1 MAFQNTYLRIHESLK
16 SIHMKKTITLFT
28 TFFFLAF
35 LLQAQVLIV
44 KWTFPTGAATDSLAD
59 GGLAINLD
67 KAIHTEG
74 GTSAI
79 DFSKN
84 GASTKAAQA
93 TGWDNGANLKC
104 WVVRLNTSGH
114 DNLKISSKMQSGG
127 NNPGPR
133 DYAVQYRIGAAGTWT
148 DIPGTTITVANDWLT
163 GILDSVNLP
172 AACANQPS
180 LYLRWV
186 MTSNTNS
193 QGSAVAATGIDKID
207 DIYVTGKQVNT
218 VVRETSSDVAIR
230 VTGNPSTGSFRVEAP
245 EAISS
250 LNVFSLAGK
259 CVWSRA
265 SLNAPVVNVSLDSVP
280 RGTYFMTV
288 KTVTGK
294 KGTQKV
300 LVH

>member
-1 MAFQNTYLRIHESLK
+1 
-16 SIHMKKTITLFT
+16 MKKTITL
-28 TFFFLAF
+28 LAASIF
-35 LLQAQVLIV
+35 CSILLQGQVLIV
-44 KWTFPTGAATDSLAD
+44 RWTFPTGAATDSLAD
-59 GGLAINLD
+59 GGLAVNLD
-67 KAIHTEG
+67 KSIHTEG

-93 TGWDNGANLKC
+93 TGWDNGAMLKC

-163 GILDSVNLP
+163 GVLDSVNLP
-172 AACANQPS
+172 AVCSNQPS
-180 LYLRWV
+180 IYLRWV

-193 QGSAVAATGIDKID
+193 QGSVVSSTGIDKID
-207 DIYVTGKQVNT
+207 DIYITGKQVNT
-218 VVRETSSDVAIR
+218 VVRENSRDVAIR

-259 CVWSRA
+259 CVWSRT
-265 SLNAPVVNVSLDSVP
+265 SLNTPVVNVSLDSVP
-280 RGTYFMTV
+280 LGTYFLNV
-288 KTVTGK
+288 RTVTGK
-294 KGTQKV
+294 KGSQKV